1 MYIKTFG
8 GSPLYQ
14 AAVGPRN
21 LNTLSV
27 DLSAWLNSLND
38 KSTNTLIDITSG
50 LKEEECG
57 LYPMSDFV
65 LEKNFRYRMDDT
77 TLGLLESLTDV
88 VDPRFEI
95 VKVLARISS
104 TGENYMR

>member
-1 MYIKTFG
+1 MEIYDHH
-8 GSPLYQ
+8 Q
-14 AAVGPRN
+14 
-21 LNTLSV
+21 
-27 DLSAWLNSLND
+27 
-38 KSTNTLIDITSG
+38 SG
-50 LKEEECG
+50 FVTYMNELEEECG